1 MSVINTGTS
10 IRIEGADPRAPAL
23 AQIGPRSRN
32 IVLTAITRFEVRDNE
47 FTVWATDMNGL
58 EAPHNGTRVDADTAA
73 YLYGRYF
80 SIVKLSEADHILHVV
95 TTAQNPPPL
104 AILGSFYLKFTA
116 NHLASTGS
124 AALTRQQQEWDSL
137 VHVAFDGH
145 LQNNEFNTG
154 FIPVNTSPRFRHSP
168 QPSGGN
174 VTPPF
179 SSQRRRRN
187 KGKKA
192 ERAIKWE

>member
-32 IVLTAITRFEVRDNE
+32 I
-47 FTVWATDMNGL
+47 ATDMNGL

-73 YLYGRYF
+73 YLYGCYF
-80 SIVKLSEADHILHVV
+80 SIVKLSKADRILHVV

-116 NHLASTGS
+116 NHLSSTGS